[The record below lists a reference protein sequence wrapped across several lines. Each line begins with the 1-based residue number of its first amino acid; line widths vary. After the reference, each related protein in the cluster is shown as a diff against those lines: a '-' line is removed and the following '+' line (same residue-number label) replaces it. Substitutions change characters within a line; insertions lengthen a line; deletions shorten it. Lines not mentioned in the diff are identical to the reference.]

1 MSINQGPNQWVSS
14 IALPWVSSIA
24 FDVTST
30 KGERRRARDWVG
42 SGGRARTLRHAQ
54 VTASN
59 AYPMATVVCVKAKDM
74 KEPWC
79 LVASDAQASA
89 KTLVS
94 YYAKRWGIE
103 ASFRDIKD
111 LRYGM
116 GLSWSRVSQ
125 PARRDR
131 LLLLSA
137 FAIAILSLLGAAGES
152 LGYDRMLKANTVK
165 RRTHSLF
172 RQGLML
178 YEWLPTMR
186 EEFLRP
192 LMQRFNEMLLRQH
205 ALKHVFGVL

>member
-1 MSINQGPNQWVSS
+1 MTN
-14 IALPWVSSIA
+14 A
-24 FDVTST
+24 

-42 SGGRARTLRHAQ
+42 NGGRARTLREAT
-54 VTASN
+54 VTATN
-59 AYPMATVVCVKAKDM
+59 AYPMATVVCVKAKGM

-79 LVASDAQASA
+79 LVASDASVSG

-131 LLLLSA
+131 LLLFSA
-137 FAIAILSLLGAAGES
+137 FAIALLSLLGAAGES

-178 YEWLPTMR
+178 YDWLPTMR

-192 LMQRFNEMLLRQH
+192 LMQRFNEMLLQQQ
-205 ALKHVFGVL
+205 ALKQVFGVL